1 MKGCAGLASFLG
13 EGEELI
19 QNSLV
24 ENRSLVVLRNGQV

>member
-1 MKGCAGLASFLG
+1 MKGCAGLASFLW

-24 ENRSLVVLRNGQV
+24 VLRDGHV